1 MTNVVSLKG
10 ATPLGEPVPNVV
22 EILEELLEKA
32 RSGNLTAIAYVS
44 VTTGNIVGHGWEKSE
59 TDPDGVADGT
69 SHALGNG
76 ILHLMHRYAAA
87 ST

>member
-32 RSGNLTAIAYVS
+32 RSGNLTAIAYVAI
-44 VTTGNIVGHGWEKSE
+44 TTGNIAAQGWEKE
-59 TDPDGVADGT
+59 EADTCGAATAT

-76 ILHLMHRYAAA
+76 ILCLMHRYAAA

>member
-32 RSGNLTAIAYVS
+32 RSGNLTAIAYVAI
-44 VTTGNIVGHGWEKSE
+44 TTGNIAAQGWEKE
-59 TDPDGVADGT
+59 EADTGGAATAT